1 MGSVVSAIAGPALSL
16 GGGLISGSKGADAAK
31 GQAEALRA
39 AAQLSYDR
47 AKFNP
52 IGIKT
57 NLGQSQFTM
66 GPDGQLSS
74 AGYSLSPE
82 LQAIQQRVLGGAGQY
97 DPYQIT
103 NMAQSLFG
111 GANKAFGMG
120 DQYLSTSPEQARQ
133 DYINTQRAVL
143 APGREQDLA
152 NIRNQQYQTGRA
164 GLATGGTTA
173 GNLMQSNPELAAYY
187 NSIAKQDLAL
197 GAQAENAAQQ
207 RQTFGLNL
215 FGTGG
220 NLLTQNAAIG
230 SQAYSP
236 LTTGLGL
243 ANTIEGYGQQ
253 PFALSQNLATAQ
265 SGANAAAGKL
275 YMDPQ
280 VAASNA
286 YAKYQ
291 GYSPMGAA
299 LSGAGAAL
307 GGMSGGDAMN
317 GWFGDLIGGGSG
329 MGLLNNSPTSASYM
343 NSIGATS
350 SGPLSSGNAYTNLGI
365 F

>member
-1 MGSVVSAIAGPALSL
+1 MGGPAAAIAGPVLSI

-31 GQAEALRA
+31 GKAEALRA
-39 AAQLSYDR
+39 AADLTYNR

-57 NLGQSQFTM
+57 NLGSSNFTM
-66 GPDGQLSS
+66 GPDGQLTE

-82 LQAIQQRVLGGAGQY
+82 LQAIQQRVIGGTGQY

-111 GANKAFGMG
+111 GANKAFGMA

-133 DYINTQRAVL
+133 DYINSQRAVL

-220 NLLTQNAAIG
+220 GLLSQNAAIG

-236 LTTGLGL
+236 LTAGLNL

-253 PFALSQNLATAQ
+253 PFALSQGLATNQ
-265 SGANAAAGKL
+265 SNANAAAGRL
-275 YMDPQ
+275 YMEPQ
-280 VAASNA
+280 AAAANA
-286 YAKYQ
+286 YAQYQ
-291 GYSPMGAA
+291 GYSPMGTA
-299 LSGAGAAL
+299 LSAAGGAMS
-307 GGMSGGDAMN
+307 GMSGSGTTGGVQGGVGD
-317 GWFGDLIGGGSG
+317 WFQNYLTRQS
-329 MGLLNNSPTSASYM
+329 NQSSP
-343 NSIGATS
+343 GFV
-350 SGPLSSGNAYTNLGI
+350 GPT

>member
-1 MGSVVSAIAGPALSL
+1 MGSIVGSVLSL

-39 AAQLSYDR
+39 AGQLSYDR
-47 AKFNP
+47 SKFNP

-57 NLGQSQFTM
+57 NLGSSNFTM
-66 GPDGQLSS
+66 GPDGQLTS

-82 LQAIQQRVLGGAGQY
+82 LQAIQQRVIGGAGQY

-111 GANKAFGMG
+111 GANKAFGMA

-133 DYINTQRAVL
+133 DYINTQRAAL

-197 GAQAENAAQQ
+197 GTQAENAAQQ

-253 PFALSQNLATAQ
+253 PFALSQGLATNQ
-265 SGANAAAGKL
+265 SNANAAAGRL
-275 YMDPQ
+275 YMEPQ
-280 VAASNA
+280 AAAAQA

-299 LSGAGAAL
+299 LSGAGSAL
-307 GGMSGGDAMN
+307 GGSS
-317 GWFGDLIGGGSG
+317 GGGSSG
-329 MGLLNNSPTSASYM
+329 GGFGSTGGWFDNLLGNQSTAARYGTNAGSQQTSMLAAQDMG
-343 NSIGATS
+343 
-350 SGPLSSGNAYTNLGI
+350 
-365 F
+365 FF

>member
-1 MGSVVSAIAGPALSL
+1 MGSFAAIAGPVLSI

-31 GQAEALRA
+31 GKAEALRA

-57 NLGQSQFTM
+57 NLGSSNFTM
-66 GPDGQLSS
+66 GPDGQLTE

-82 LQAIQQRVLGGAGQY
+82 LQAIQQRVIGGAGQY

-111 GANKAFGMG
+111 GANKAFGMA
-120 DQYLSTSPEQARQ
+120 DQYLATSPDQARQ

-164 GLATGGTTA
+164 GLATGGTNA
-173 GNLMQSNPELAAYY
+173 GGMMQSNPELQAYY

-197 GAQAENAAQQ
+197 GAGAENAAQQ

-220 NLLTQNAAIG
+220 GLLSQNAAIG
-230 SQAYSP
+230 SQAYNP
-236 LTTGLGL
+236 LTAGLNL

-253 PFALSQNLATAQ
+253 PFALSQGLATNQ
-265 SGANAAAGKL
+265 SNANAAAGRL
-275 YMDPQ
+275 YMEPQ
-280 VAASNA
+280 AAAANA
-286 YAKYQ
+286 YAQYQ

-299 LSGAGAAL
+299 MSGAGSAL
-307 GGMSGGDAMN
+307 SGMGG
-317 GWFGDLIGGGSG
+317 GGGSSG
-329 MGLLNNSPTSASYM
+329 FGSVGSWFDNMMGNQSTASRYGTNAGSQQTSMLAEQEK
-343 NSIGATS
+343 G
-350 SGPLSSGNAYTNLGI
+350 
-365 F
+365 FW

>member
-1 MGSVVSAIAGPALSL
+1 MGQVAQIAGPLLSI
-16 GGGLISGSKGADAAK
+16 GGGLISGSKAADAAK
-31 GQAEALRA
+31 GKAEALRA
-39 AAQLSYDR
+39 AGQLSYDR

-66 GPDGQLSS
+66 GPDGQLTE

-82 LQAIQQRVLGGAGQY
+82 LQAIQQRVIGGAGQY

-111 GANKAFGMG
+111 GANKAFGMA

-133 DYINTQRAVL
+133 DYINTQRAAL

-152 NIRNQQYQTGRA
+152 NIRNQVYQTGRA
-164 GLATGGTTA
+164 GLSTGGTNA
-173 GNLMQSNPELAAYY
+173 GGMMQSNPELQAYY
-187 NSIAKQDLAL
+187 NSLAKQDLAL
-197 GAQAENAAQQ
+197 GTQAENAAQQ

-220 NLLTQNAAIG
+220 GLLSQNAAIG
-230 SQAYSP
+230 AQAYNP
-236 LTTGLGL
+236 LTAGLNL

-253 PFALSQNLATAQ
+253 PFALSQGLATNQ
-265 SGANAAAGKL
+265 STANANAGRL
-275 YMDPQ
+275 YMEPQ
-280 VAASNA
+280 AAAANA
-286 YAKYQ
+286 YAQYQ

-299 LSGAGAAL
+299 LSGAGSSL
-307 GGMSGGDAMN
+307 SGMGG
-317 GWFGDLIGGGSG
+317 GGGSG
-329 MGLLNNSPTSASYM
+329 GFGSVGSWFDNMMGNQSTAARYNTNAGSQQTSMLAEQEK
-343 NSIGATS
+343 G
-350 SGPLSSGNAYTNLGI
+350 
-365 F
+365 FW